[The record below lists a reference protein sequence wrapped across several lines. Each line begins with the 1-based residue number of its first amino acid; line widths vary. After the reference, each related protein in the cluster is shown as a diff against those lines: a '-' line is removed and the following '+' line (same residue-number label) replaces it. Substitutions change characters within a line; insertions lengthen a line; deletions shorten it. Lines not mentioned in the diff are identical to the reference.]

1 MAYENGKGSGSD
13 IVLDVEALKIKVE
26 RLEDE
31 HDNHEAILERMADT
45 DHMLAKKIVALEV
58 ENEHNSEILKKL
70 QKESSLQT
78 KLLGAILTALIGA
91 AITMALSAIHS
102 VLNV

>member
-1 MAYENGKGSGSD
+1 MGYDNGKGDGGN

-26 RLEDE
+26 RLENE
-31 HDNHEAILERMADT
+31 HDNHEIILEKMADT

-58 ENEHNSEILKKL
+58 GNQHNSVILNKL

-102 VLNV
+102 ALNV